1 VAVAPVKMI
10 TLAPELPGAIETIQ
24 YLSRHGVMVS
34 IGHTRADYEQTVAAV
49 KAGAN
54 MITHLF
60 NAMNPLHHRDPGP
73 FGTITLAKD
82 RANFEH
88 LSPRER
94 PYFGIIADG
103 IHLHPASVSLAYSA
117 HPRGL
122 ILVTDAVMFMGC
134 DDGVYDWN
142 NGQKVEKMGS
152 RVTLHGTETIAGRYD
167 YPGCHP
173 SRRTMRLISLIYSAV
188 TMLECVNNFINWTGA
203 SIAEAIDAVT
213 ISPAAMLDISDTKGN
228 LTVGADADL
237 AVLLE
242 DRDDHGG
249 VKLVVE
255 EVWKFGTKVWGSVE
269 EGVGMLGTTVLRRF
283 PYWCRS
289 NPHIDETSKTK

>member
-1 VAVAPVKMI
+1 MAVAPVKMV
-10 TLAPELPGAIETIQ
+10 TLAPELPGAMETIQ
-24 YLSRHGVMVS
+24 YLTSHGVMVS
-34 IGHTRADYEQTVAAV
+34 IGHTRANYEQTVAAV

-122 ILVTDAVMFMGC
+122 VLVTDAVMFMGC
-134 DDGVYDWN
+134 DDGLYEWN
-142 NGQKVEKMGS
+142 NGQKVEKSGS
-152 RVTLHGTETIAGRYD
+152 KVTLEGTETIAGR
-167 YPGCHP
+167 
-173 SRRTMRLISLIYSAV
+173 
-188 TMLECVNNFINWTGA
+188 
-203 SIAEAIDAVT
+203 
-213 ISPAAMLDISDTKGN
+213 
-228 LTVGADADL
+228 
-237 AVLLE
+237 
-242 DRDDHGG
+242 
-249 VKLVVE
+249 
-255 EVWKFGTKVWGSVE
+255 
-269 EGVGMLGTTVLRRF
+269 
-283 PYWCRS
+283 
-289 NPHIDETSKTK
+289 